1 MQQSKGSVFLKVSG
15 ILLIIGGVYTILFA
29 GIRGIIGYSAGTV
42 IANSGELTA
51 GRVVGTLTLVGA
63 IVSLIGGILELI
75 TGIVGVK
82 NNNKPEK
89 ATTCLV
95 WGIIV
100 LVINAAVLIMALA
113 GGISGVV
120 TIIATILGSLVLPVL
135 YIIGAVK
142 NKQSV

>member
-15 ILLIIGGVYTILFA
+15 ILMIIGGVYTILFS
-29 GIRGIIGYSAGTV
+29 GILGIIGYSAGTV
-42 IANSGELTA
+42 IANSGGLTA
-51 GRVVGTLTLVGA
+51 GQAVGALTLIAA

-89 ATTCLV
+89 ATACLV

>member
-15 ILLIIGGVYTILFA
+15 ILMIIGGVYTILFS
-29 GIRGIIGYSAGTV
+29 GILGIIGYSAGTV
-42 IANSGELTA
+42 IASSGELTA
-51 GRVVGTLTLVGA
+51 GQAVGALTLIAA

-95 WGIIV
+95 WGVIV